1 MPEIPR
7 WKVDA
12 AFRLL
17 GLDPT
22 DAMEVRILLDTNHP
36 VIAFDGLNTKPA
48 DVRIVSEVEDSRLHL
63 LAMLPTENWSELVT
77 VDEDELKYFTGPK
90 LVSDGLT
97 KYRNGTMVL
106 TVKRK
111 PQ

>member
-12 AFRLL
+12 ALRLL

-36 VIAFDGLNTKPA
+36 VVAFDGFNTKPA
-48 DVRIVSEVEDSRLHL
+48 DLRIRPEVEDPRLHL
-63 LAMLPTENWSELVT
+63 LAMLPGENHSELVT
-77 VDEDELKYFTGPK
+77 VDADELKYFTGPK
-90 LVSDGLT
+90 LYLDGLST
-97 KYRNGTMVL
+97 YPNGTMVL
-106 TVKRK
+106 TVKRRT
-111 PQ
+111 